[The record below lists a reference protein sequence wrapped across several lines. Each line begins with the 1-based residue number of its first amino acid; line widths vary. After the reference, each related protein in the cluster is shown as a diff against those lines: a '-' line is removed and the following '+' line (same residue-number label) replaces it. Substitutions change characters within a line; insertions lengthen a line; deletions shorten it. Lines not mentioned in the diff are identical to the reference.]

1 MYMCVGV
8 NVHLLLV
15 CSLTTQKA
23 LSPAVA
29 APLGWSARPNTERLH
44 EFFMKADGERTV
56 CVCAFCQHSRDEMW
70 ASASDFYIFN
80 YSKLHV
86 LFRCRRKY
94 LKTQEDSG

>member
-15 CSLTTQKA
+15 CSLITQKA

-56 CVCAFCQHSRDEMW
+56 CVCVRFVSIREMKCGPVQVIFTY
-70 ASASDFYIFN
+70 SIIRSCMFYSDVGGSI
-80 YSKLHV
+80 
-86 LFRCRRKY
+86 
-94 LKTQEDSG
+94 